1 MIFVLITLVGV
12 SFVGAR
18 YARLDRLIW
27 DDSFTVV
34 AHFHESGGIFQGA
47 EVDWRGV
54 SIGRVSEMNVTEH
67 GVDVHLSI
75 EKEYDRIPS
84 DTLAVVANRSAVGE
98 QFVDLQPKAE
108 EGPYLGNDS
117 QIALEDTR
125 TPLATSELLTH
136 ISNTVNSVDSE
147 SLSGVVHEFGQAF
160 GGTGADLSR
169 IIDTS
174 NSFIETANENFDV
187 TTALIKDSNTVLQ
200 TQADSASSIRNF
212 AKNLALFSGSLA
224 GSDNDLR
231 AVINSGSAT
240 AIELRTF
247 LEDNEVDL
255 AELINSLVTTGEIVV
270 KHLDGVEQI
279 LVVYPYVVEG
289 GFTVVSKDPATGR
302 YDAHFG
308 MVLTSGS
315 PVCHRGY
322 ESTSTRPPQD
332 GSNRPMNGK
341 AHCAEPAA
349 ESNARGAGQAARV
362 GAAYGSP
369 VVARY
374 DPETG
379 KVRWGDDVARDLP
392 ATWSLVPRALGGD
405 SWKWLF
411 LQPLV
416 QAGE

>member
-1 MIFVLITLVGV
+1 
-12 SFVGAR
+12 
-18 YARLDRLIW
+18 
-27 DDSFTVV
+27 
-34 AHFHESGGIFQGA
+34 
-47 EVDWRGV
+47 
-54 SIGRVSEMNVTEH
+54 MNVTEQ

-75 EKEYDRIPS
+75 AKDYDRIPS

-98 QFVDLQPKAE
+98 QFVDLQPNVDD
-108 EGPYLGNDS
+108 GPYLGDDS
-117 QIALEDTR
+117 QIAVEDTR
-125 TPLATSELLTH
+125 TPLATSTLLTH
-136 ISNTVNSVDSE
+136 ISNTVNSVDTE

-200 TQADSASSIRNF
+200 TQADSASSIRTF
-212 AKNLALFSGSLA
+212 SKNLALFSGSLA
-224 GSDNDLR
+224 GSDKDLR
-231 AVINSGSAT
+231 AVIDSGSAT

-289 GFTVVSKDPATGR
+289 GFTVVAKDPATGR

-308 MVLTSGS
+308 MVLTDS

-322 ESTSTRPPQD
+322 ESTNTRPPQD
-332 GSNRPMNGK
+332 GSNRPMNGN

-349 ESNARGAGQAARV
+349 ESNARGAAQASRV
-362 GAAYGSP
+362 GAAYRSP
-369 VVARY
+369 VVATY

-379 KVRWGDDVARDLP
+379 RVRWGDNLARDLP
-392 ATWSLVPRALGGD
+392 ATWSLVPRTLGGD

>member
-1 MIFVLITLVGV
+1 MITRRTKVQLLIFVLITLVGV

-54 SIGRVSEMNVTEH
+54 SIGRVSEMNVTEQ

-98 QFVDLQPKAE
+98 QFVDLQPRVE
-108 EGPYLGNDS
+108 DGPYLGNDS
-117 QIALEDTR
+117 QIAAEDTR
-125 TPLATSELLTH
+125 TPLATSKLLTH
-136 ISNTVNSVDSE
+136 ISNTVNSVDHR
-147 SLSGVVHEFGQAF
+147 VAQRCRHEFGQAF

-174 NSFIETANENFDV
+174 NSFIEAANENFHV

-231 AVINSGSAT
+231 AVIDSGSAT

-255 AELINSLVTTGEIVV
+255 AELINSLS
-270 KHLDGVEQI
+270 
-279 LVVYPYVVEG
+279 P
-289 GFTVVSKDPATGR
+289 PGR
-302 YDAHFG
+302 
-308 MVLTSGS
+308 SWS
-315 PVCHRGY
+315 
-322 ESTSTRPPQD
+322 STSTASSRSWSSTPMWSKPASRSSRRTRPP
-332 GSNRPMNGK
+332 
-341 AHCAEPAA
+341 
-349 ESNARGAGQAARV
+349 AGTTPTSA
-362 GAAYGSP
+362 
-369 VVARY
+369 
-374 DPETG
+374 
-379 KVRWGDDVARDLP
+379 WC
-392 ATWSLVPRALGGD
+392 
-405 SWKWLF
+405 
-411 LQPLV
+411 
-416 QAGE
+416 